1 MNKNQKPSMSK
12 RRATVAAVLCF
23 VAAIAI
29 AGTYTFSDY
38 KKTQKDELAKA
49 EEQTK
54 QTEDSQKAEETGTS
68 KIKNEDTDGNT
79 EDTGSE
85 SGDAVTGK
93 SSTSGT
99 GAGKS
104 GGGTDVT
111 GTDGNET
118 GTDGTSTREDGTS
131 DTTTGAVQTTSGAGH
146 NINFTEDSYILW
158 PVNGAVIMSY
168 SMDKTVYFQT
178 LDQYRYNPA
187 VIIEGAEG
195 DQVLCGAPG
204 VIKSIDVNAQTGTT
218 VNVDSGNGYE
228 FVYGQLKE
236 VPVKVGDYVEAKSV
250 LGYVS
255 QPTKYYSKE
264 GCNVYFEMRKDGQP
278 VNPVE
283 YTADQD

>member
-1 MNKNQKPSMSK
+1 MSVFIWEDSGK
-12 RRATVAAVLCF
+12 SYVFGEVVVRTGAVNDPEQ
-23 VAAIAI
+23 
-29 AGTYTFSDY
+29 YTGLAHYLEHVMF
-38 KKTQKDELAKA
+38 KGTQKIGALDWEN
-49 EEQTK
+49 ESDGTGMTDQSEQNG
-54 QTEDSQKAEETGTS
+54 TGTQA
-68 KIKNEDTDGNT
+68 T
-79 EDTGSE
+79 
-85 SGDAVTGK
+85 
-93 SSTSGT
+93 
-99 GAGKS
+99 AGKS
-104 GGGTDVT
+104 
-111 GTDGNET
+111 
-118 GTDGTSTREDGTS
+118 
-131 DTTTGAVQTTSGAGH
+131 H

-178 LDQYRYNPA
+178 LDQYKYNPA

-204 VIKSIDVNAQTGTT
+204 IIKSIDVSAQTGTT
-218 VNVDSGNGYE
+218 VNVDIGNGYE
-228 FVYGQLKE
+228 LLYGQLKE

-264 GCNVYFEMRKDGQP
+264 GCNVYFEMRKNGQP